1 MSIRKFVQ
9 QIRPV
14 EESYLPPKD
23 KVEQVQSYLHEL
35 TVSPDYQ
42 SKGVFNPFYV
52 LNIPEDDIRPSVGDG
67 VIKYKN
73 VDTGSG
79 ELVKNYGG
87 KYHFQ
92 INLDDQDTNYY
103 VITTKSKVKA
113 HFGQKT
119 RKDSTASSNVNELSL
134 IHI

>member
-1 MSIRKFVQ
+1 MDRFKT
-9 QIRPV
+9 
-14 EESYLPPKD
+14 YLR
-23 KVEQVQSYLHEL
+23 EL

-42 SKGVFNPFYV
+42 SRGTFNPFYV
-52 LNIPEDDIRPSVGDG
+52 LDIPEDDIRPSVGDG

-119 RKDSTASSNVNELSL
+119 RKDSTASSNVNELGVINCSTL
-134 IHI
+134 W